1 MFEFKRKLVHFVGLS
16 VPALYIITN
25 REITLAFA
33 GFAAV
38 SGVIIEIA
46 RKRSERF
53 NQYVLT
59 IVGGFARERES
70 KRVTGATC
78 YATAAFL
85 AVLLFSKPVAIT
97 CLLFLALGDSTAALV
112 GTSIGNHKVFDKS
125 VEGSIAC
132 LAVCAA
138 IGWVLL
144 GPVGLY
150 GSVVATIIEVV
161 PAPVDDN
168 LRIPLVSGGLMFLL
182 I

>member
-16 VPALYIITN
+16 VPALYWITT
-25 REITLAFA
+25 REIALGFA

-38 SGVIIEIA
+38 CGIIIEVA
-46 RKRSERF
+46 RKRSEGF

-59 IVGGFARERES
+59 IVGGFAREDES
-70 KRVTGATC
+70 QRVTGATC

-85 AVLLFSKPVAIT
+85 AVLLFSETVAVA
-97 CLLFLALGDSTAALV
+97 CLLFLALGDSVAALV
-112 GTSIGNHKVFDKS
+112 GTRIGAHKVFDKS

-132 LAVCAA
+132 LVVCAVV
-138 IGWVLL
+138 GWALL
-144 GPVGLY
+144 GTVGLY
-150 GSVVATIIEVV
+150 GAVAATIIEVV